1 MWRTADRGGS
11 QTEEARGGSQKINKE
26 QAAPPHRW
34 ALPRLASGDHKL
46 GGGGVVVTPQHALR
60 RDDERGEHA
69 YGHCAVL
76 GVPSP

>member
-46 GGGGVVVTPQHALR
+46 GGGGVVVTPQHCGATTSVANTLMVI
-60 RDDERGEHA
+60 A
-69 YGHCAVL
+69 PC
-76 GVPSP
+76 